1 MTDQSKQDNRG
12 NFLTEQRNPLSMDLD
27 KLSALELVQLM
38 NQQDLEVVQAVSAA
52 QESIAQGIILIA
64 EALAQGGRLFYVGA
78 GTSGRLGVLD
88 ASECPPTFR
97 TDPTM
102 VQGLIA
108 GGPEALVRSIEGA
121 EDSPGKGAADLRE
134 RGIGAKDVV
143 MGIAAG
149 GTTPYI
155 HGALGEARAQGAK
168 TIFFC
173 CVSKEQV
180 PDDYDL
186 SIRVLVGPEILT
198 GSTRL
203 KAGTATKMVLNMLS
217 TGAMVR
223 LGKVYE
229 NLMVD
234 LAVTNRKLEAR
245 ALRMLSALAKVS
257 PTEAQDL
264 LKKADNQVKLAL
276 VIHHKHLDKAE
287 AEALLQEYQGQ
298 LSKILRS

>member
-1 MTDQSKQDNRG
+1 MGQDNRG
-12 NFLTEQRNPLSMDLD
+12 HFLTEQRNPLSMDLD
-27 KLSALELVQLM
+27 NLSALELVQLM
-38 NQQDLEVVQAVSAA
+38 NQQDSEVVRAVQAA
-52 QESIAQGIILIA
+52 QESIAQGILLIA

-88 ASECPPTFR
+88 ASECPSTFR

-121 EDSPGKGAADLRE
+121 EDSPSAGAADLTE
-134 RGIGAKDVV
+134 RGISSADVV
-143 MGIAAG
+143 VGIAAG

-155 HGALGEARAQGAK
+155 HGALAGARAQGAK

-186 SIRVLVGPEILT
+186 SIRVLVGPEVLT

-223 LGKVYE
+223 LGKVYQ

-234 LAVTNRKLEAR
+234 VSVTNHKLEAR
-245 ALRMLSALAKVS
+245 ALRILGELAKIS
-257 PTEAQDL
+257 PPEAQDL
-264 LKKADNQVKLAL
+264 LEKADNKVKLAL
-276 VIHHKHLDKAE
+276 VMHHRQLDKGQAE
-287 AEALLQEYQGQ
+287 TLLAKHQGH

>member
-1 MTDQSKQDNRG
+1 MGQDNRG
-12 NFLTEQRNPLSMDLD
+12 HFLTEQRNPLSMDLD
-27 KLSALELVQLM
+27 NLSALELVQLM
-38 NQQDLEVVQAVSAA
+38 NQQDSAVVRAVQDA
-52 QESIAQGIILIA
+52 QESIAQGILLIA

-121 EDSPGKGAADLRE
+121 EDSPSVGAADLTE
-134 RGIGAKDVV
+134 RGIGPRDVV
-143 MGIAAG
+143 VGIAAG

-155 HGALGEARAQGAK
+155 HGALAEARIQGAK

-186 SIRVLVGPEILT
+186 SIRVLVGPEVLT

-223 LGKVYE
+223 LGKVYQ

-234 LAVTNRKLEAR
+234 VSVTNRKLEAR
-245 ALRMLSALAKVS
+245 ALRILGELAKVS
-257 PTEAQDL
+257 PAEAQDL
-264 LKKADNQVKLAL
+264 LKKADNKVKLAL
-276 VIHHKHLDKAE
+276 VMHHRQLDKGQAE
-287 AEALLQEYQGQ
+287 AILEEHQGH

>member
-1 MTDQSKQDNRG
+1 VGQDNRG
-12 NFLTEQRNPLSMDLD
+12 HFLTEQRNPLSMDLD
-27 KLSALELVQLM
+27 NLSALELVQLM
-38 NQQDLEVVQAVSAA
+38 NQQDAAVVQAVQDA
-52 QESIAQGIILIA
+52 QESIAQGVLLIA
-64 EALAQGGRLFYVGA
+64 EALVQGGRLFYVGA

-108 GGPEALVRSIEGA
+108 GGSEALVRSIEGA
-121 EDSPGKGAADLRE
+121 EDSLGAGAADLIE
-134 RGIGAKDVV
+134 RGISVADVV
-143 MGIAAG
+143 VGIAAG

-155 HGALGEARAQGAK
+155 HGALAEARAQGAK

-186 SIRVLVGPEILT
+186 SIRVLVGPEVLT

-223 LGKVYE
+223 LGKVYQ

-234 LAVTNRKLEAR
+234 VSVTNHKLEAR
-245 ALRMLSALAKVS
+245 ALRMLGELAKIS
-257 PTEAQDL
+257 PAEAQDL
-264 LKKADNQVKLAL
+264 LKSADNKVKLAL
-276 VIHHKHLDKAE
+276 VMHHRQLDKGQ
-287 AEALLQEYQGQ
+287 AEALLGEHQGH

>member
-1 MTDQSKQDNRG
+1 VGQDNRG
-12 NFLTEQRNPLSMDLD
+12 DFLTEQRNPLSMDLD
-27 KLSALELVQLM
+27 NLSALELVQLM
-38 NQQDLEVVQAVSAA
+38 NQQDAAVVRAVQEA
-52 QESIAQGIILIA
+52 QESIAQGILLIA

-97 TDPTM
+97 TDPSM

-121 EDSPGKGAADLRE
+121 EDSPSAGAADLTE
-134 RGIGAKDVV
+134 RGIGPRDVV
-143 MGIAAG
+143 VGIAAG

-155 HGALGEARAQGAK
+155 HGALAEARAQRAK

-186 SIRVLVGPEILT
+186 SIRVLVGPEVLT

-223 LGKVYE
+223 LGKVYQ

-234 LAVTNRKLEAR
+234 VSVTNRKLEAR
-245 ALRMLSALAKVS
+245 ALRILGELAKVA

-264 LKKADNQVKLAL
+264 LKKADNKVKVAL
-276 VIHHKHLDKAE
+276 VMHHRHLDKE
-287 AEALLQEYQGQ
+287 QAEALLAEHQGH

>member
-1 MTDQSKQDNRG
+1 VGQDNRG
-12 NFLTEQRNPLSMDLD
+12 HFLTEQRNPLSMNLD
-27 KLSALELVQLM
+27 NLSALEVVQLM
-38 NQQDLEVVQAVSAA
+38 NQQDSEVVRAVQDA
-52 QESIAQGIILIA
+52 QESIAQGILLIA

-121 EDSPGKGAADLRE
+121 EDSPKAGAADLTE
-134 RGIGAKDVV
+134 RGIGPRDVV
-143 MGIAAG
+143 VGIAAG

-155 HGALGEARAQGAK
+155 HGALAEARAQGAK

-186 SIRVLVGPEILT
+186 SIRILVGPEVLT

-223 LGKVYE
+223 LGKVYQ

-234 LAVTNRKLEAR
+234 VSVTNRKLEAR
-245 ALRMLSALAKVS
+245 ALRMLGELAKIS
-257 PTEAQDL
+257 PAEAQDL
-264 LKKADNQVKLAL
+264 LKNADNKVKLAL
-276 VIHHKHLDKAE
+276 VMHHRQLDKE
-287 AEALLQEYQGQ
+287 QAEALLAEHQGH

>member
-1 MTDQSKQDNRG
+1 MGQDNRG
-12 NFLTEQRNPLSMDLD
+12 HFLTEQRNPLSMDLD
-27 KLSALELVQLM
+27 NLSALELVQLM
-38 NQQDLEVVQAVSAA
+38 NQQDSAVVRAVQDA
-52 QESIAQGIILIA
+52 QESIAQGILLIA

-121 EDSPGKGAADLRE
+121 EDSPNVGAADLTE
-134 RGIGAKDVV
+134 RGIGPRDVV
-143 MGIAAG
+143 VGIAAG

-155 HGALGEARAQGAK
+155 HGALAEARTQGAK

-186 SIRVLVGPEILT
+186 SIRVLVGPEVLT

-223 LGKVYE
+223 LGKVYQ

-234 LAVTNRKLEAR
+234 VSVTNRKLEAR
-245 ALRMLSALAKVS
+245 ALRILGELAKVS
-257 PTEAQDL
+257 PAEAQDL
-264 LKKADNQVKLAL
+264 LKKADNKVKLAL
-276 VIHHKHLDKAE
+276 VMHHRQLDKGQAE
-287 AEALLQEYQGQ
+287 AILEEHQGH

>member
-1 MTDQSKQDNRG
+1 MGQDNRG
-12 NFLTEQRNPLSMDLD
+12 HFLTEQRNPLSMDLD
-27 KLSALELVQLM
+27 NLSALELVQLM
-38 NQQDLEVVQAVSAA
+38 NQQDSAVVRAVQDA
-52 QESIAQGIILIA
+52 QESIAQGILLIA

-121 EDSPGKGAADLRE
+121 EDSPSAGAADLTE
-134 RGIGAKDVV
+134 RGIGPRDVV
-143 MGIAAG
+143 VGIAAG

-155 HGALGEARAQGAK
+155 HGALAEARAQGAK

-186 SIRVLVGPEILT
+186 SIRVLVGPEVLT

-223 LGKVYE
+223 LGKVYQ

-234 LAVTNRKLEAR
+234 VSVTNRKLEAR
-245 ALRMLSALAKVS
+245 ALRILGELAKVAS
-257 PTEAQDL
+257 AEAQDL
-264 LKKADNQVKLAL
+264 LKNADNKVKLAL
-276 VIHHKHLDKAE
+276 VMHHRQLDKAQ
-287 AEALLQEYQGQ
+287 AEALLAEHQGH

>member
-1 MTDQSKQDNRG
+1 VGQDNRG
-12 NFLTEQRNPLSMDLD
+12 HFLTEQRNPLSMDLD
-27 KLSALELVQLM
+27 NLSALELVQLM
-38 NQQDLEVVQAVSAA
+38 NQQDSAVVRAVQDA
-52 QESIAQGIILIA
+52 QESIAQGILLIA

-121 EDSPGKGAADLRE
+121 EDSPSVGAADLTE
-134 RGIGAKDVV
+134 RGIGPRDVV
-143 MGIAAG
+143 VGIAAG

-155 HGALGEARAQGAK
+155 HGALAEARTQGAK

-186 SIRVLVGPEILT
+186 SIRVLVGPEVLT

-223 LGKVYE
+223 LGKVYQ

-234 LAVTNRKLEAR
+234 VSVTNRKLEAR
-245 ALRMLSALAKVS
+245 ALRILGELAKVS
-257 PTEAQDL
+257 PAEAQDL
-264 LKKADNQVKLAL
+264 LKKADNKVKLAL
-276 VIHHKHLDKAE
+276 VMHHRQLDKGQAE
-287 AEALLQEYQGQ
+287 AILEEHQGH

>member
-1 MTDQSKQDNRG
+1 MGQDNRG
-12 NFLTEQRNPLSMDLD
+12 HFLTEQRNPLSMDLD
-27 KLSALELVQLM
+27 NLSALELVQLM
-38 NQQDLEVVQAVSAA
+38 NQQDSAVVRAVQDA
-52 QESIAQGIILIA
+52 QESIAQGILLIA

-121 EDSPGKGAADLRE
+121 EDSPSVGAADLTE
-134 RGIGAKDVV
+134 RGIGPRDVV
-143 MGIAAG
+143 VGIAAG

-155 HGALGEARAQGAK
+155 HGALAEARTQGAK

-186 SIRVLVGPEILT
+186 SIRVLVGPEVLT

-223 LGKVYE
+223 LGKVYQ

-234 LAVTNRKLEAR
+234 VSVTNRKLEAR
-245 ALRMLSALAKVS
+245 ALRILGELAKVS
-257 PTEAQDL
+257 PAEAQDL
-264 LKKADNQVKLAL
+264 LKKADNKVKLAL
-276 VIHHKHLDKAE
+276 VMHHRQLDKGQAE
-287 AEALLQEYQGQ
+287 AILEEHQGH

>member
-1 MTDQSKQDNRG
+1 VGQDSRG
-12 NFLTEQRNPLSMDLD
+12 DFLTEQRNPLSMELD
-27 KLSALELVQLM
+27 DLSALELVQLM
-38 NQQDLEVVQAVSAA
+38 NQQDATVVQAVQDA
-52 QESIAQGIILIA
+52 QESIAQGILLIA

-97 TDPTM
+97 TEPTM

-121 EDSPGKGAADLRE
+121 EDSPEAGAADLTE
-134 RGIGAKDVV
+134 RGIGPKDIVV
-143 MGIAAG
+143 GIAAG

-155 HGALGEARAQGAK
+155 HGALAEARAQGAK

-223 LGKVYE
+223 LGKVYQ

-234 LAVTNRKLEAR
+234 VSVTNRKLEAR
-245 ALRMLSALAKVS
+245 ALRILGELAEIS
-257 PTEAQDL
+257 PTEAQGL
-264 LKKADNQVKLAL
+264 LKNADNKVKLAL
-276 VIHHKHLDKAE
+276 VMHHRQLDKAQ
-287 AEALLQEYQGQ
+287 AEALLTEHQGH

>member
-1 MTDQSKQDNRG
+1 MGQDNRG
-12 NFLTEQRNPLSMDLD
+12 HFLTEQRNPLSMDLD
-27 KLSALELVQLM
+27 NLSALELVQLM
-38 NQQDLEVVQAVSAA
+38 NQQDLEVVRAVQAA
-52 QESIAQGIILIA
+52 QESIAQGILLIA
-64 EALAQGGRLFYVGA
+64 EALAQGGRLFYIGA
-78 GTSGRLGVLD
+78 GTSGCLGVLD

-121 EDSPGKGAADLRE
+121 EDSPRVGAADLTE
-134 RGIGAKDVV
+134 RRIGPRDVV
-143 MGIAAG
+143 VGIAAG

-155 HGALGEARAQGAK
+155 HGALAEARAQGAK

-186 SIRVLVGPEILT
+186 SIRVLVGPEVLT

-223 LGKVYE
+223 LGKVYQ

-234 LAVTNRKLEAR
+234 VSVTNRKLEAR
-245 ALRMLSALAKVS
+245 ALRILGELAKIS
-257 PTEAQDL
+257 PPEAQDL
-264 LKKADNQVKLAL
+264 LKKADNKVKLAL
-276 VIHHKHLDKAE
+276 VMHHRQLDKGQ
-287 AEALLQEYQGQ
+287 AEALLAEHQGH

>member
-121 EDSPGKGAADLRE
+121 EDSPGTGAADLRE
-134 RGIGAKDVV
+134 RGIGPKDVV
-143 MGIAAG
+143 VGIAAG

-155 HGALGEARAQGAK
+155 HGALAEAHAQGAK

-234 LAVTNRKLEAR
+234 VAVTNRKLEAR
-245 ALRMLSALAKVS
+245 ALRILSTLAKVS
-257 PTEAQDL
+257 PTEARDL

-276 VIHHKHLDKAE
+276 VIHHKQLDKAE
-287 AEALLQEYQGQ
+287 AEALLQEHQGQ

>member
-1 MTDQSKQDNRG
+1 MGQDNRG
-12 NFLTEQRNPLSMDLD
+12 HFLTEQRNPLSMDLD
-27 KLSALELVQLM
+27 NLSALELVQLM
-38 NQQDLEVVQAVSAA
+38 NQQDATVVRAVQDA
-52 QESIAQGIILIA
+52 QESIAQGILLIA

-97 TDPTM
+97 TAPTM

-121 EDSPGKGAADLRE
+121 EDSPGAGAADLIE
-134 RGIGAKDVV
+134 RGISAADVV
-143 MGIAAG
+143 VGIAAG

-155 HGALGEARAQGAK
+155 HGALTEARTLGAK

-186 SIRVLVGPEILT
+186 SIRVLVGPEVLT

-223 LGKVYE
+223 LGKVYQ

-234 LAVTNRKLEAR
+234 VSVTNHKLEAR
-245 ALRMLSALAKVS
+245 ALRMLSELARIS
-257 PTEAQDL
+257 PAEAQDL
-264 LKKADNQVKLAL
+264 LKSADNKVKLAL
-276 VIHHKHLDKAE
+276 VMHHRQVDKKQ
-287 AEALLQEYQGQ
+287 AEALLEEHQGH

>member
-1 MTDQSKQDNRG
+1 
-12 NFLTEQRNPLSMDLD
+12 
-27 KLSALELVQLM
+27 M
-38 NQQDLEVVQAVSAA
+38 NQQDSAVVRAVQDA
-52 QESIAQGIILIA
+52 QESIAQGILLIA

-121 EDSPGKGAADLRE
+121 EDSPSVGAADLTE
-134 RGIGAKDVV
+134 RGIGPRDVV
-143 MGIAAG
+143 VGIAAG

-155 HGALGEARAQGAK
+155 HGALAEARTQGAK

-186 SIRVLVGPEILT
+186 SIRVLVGPEVLT

-223 LGKVYE
+223 LGKVYQ

-234 LAVTNRKLEAR
+234 VSVTNRKLEAR
-245 ALRMLSALAKVS
+245 ALRILGELAKVS
-257 PTEAQDL
+257 PAEAQDL
-264 LKKADNQVKLAL
+264 LKKADNKVKLAL
-276 VIHHKHLDKAE
+276 VMHHRQLDKGQAE
-287 AEALLQEYQGQ
+287 AILEEHQGH